1 MKINFE
7 LTPKS
12 IEEAI
17 KKLQKAKYQSTN
29 GKAIKEYLE
38 YICIWIINRAN
49 WYLDNADLGELV
61 KLQIRNAWEYDV
73 SSIGAKIT
81 NNATMTKRI
90 GGETEIV
97 PTAVLVEFGVG
108 IVGQQNKHPNS
119 ILAGYEYDLQSP
131 AKFENG
137 AWGFYTNEEELDLP
151 QSALLSKNTFDTD
164 HKRGRKGESGY
175 RLYVST
181 RGTEGVMYLYNAI
194 VDARN
199 ELEKPNGIFAQEY
212 NRLLERYVR

>member
-1 MKINFE
+1 MKIKVE
-7 LTPKS
+7 LKPKS
-12 IEEAI
+12 IQEAI
-17 KKLQKAKYQSTN
+17 KKLQKAKYQSTKGN
-29 GKAIKEYLE
+29 VIKEYLE
-38 YICIWIINRAN
+38 YICEWIINKAN

-61 KLQIRNAWEYDV
+61 KLQIRNAWQYDI
-73 SSIGAKIT
+73 SGNGAKIR
-81 NNATMTKRI
+81 NNATMIKRV
-90 GGETEIV
+90 GGQTEIV

-119 ILAGYEYDLQSP
+119 ILAGYEYDLESS

-137 AWGFYTNEEELDLP
+137 AWGFYTNEEDLDLP
-151 QSALLSKNTFDTD
+151 QSALVSKITFDTD
-164 HKRGRKGESGY
+164 HKRGRKGEGGY

-199 ELEKPNGIFAQEY
+199 ELEKPNGVFAQEY

>member
-1 MKINFE
+1 MKLTVE
-7 LTPKS
+7 LNPQS
-12 IEEAI
+12 IENAL
-17 KKLQKAKYQSTN
+17 KKLKKAKYQSTQ
-29 GKAIKEYLE
+29 GKLIKEYLE

-49 WYLDNADLGELV
+49 WYLDSADLGELV
-61 KLQIRNAWEYDV
+61 KLQIRNAWQFDI
-73 SSIGAKIT
+73 SSDGAKIT
-81 NNATMTKRI
+81 NNATMIKRV
-90 GGETEIV
+90 GGKTEIV

-108 IVGQQNKHPNS
+108 IVGEQNKHPNS
-119 ILAGYEYDLQSP
+119 NSSGYEYDLESP

-151 QSALLSKNTFDTD
+151 QSALLSKHTFDSD
-164 HKRGRKGESGY
+164 HTRGKQGEGGY

-181 RGTEGVMYLYNAI
+181 RGTEGVMYAYNAI

-199 ELEKPNGIFAQEY
+199 ELNKPNGVFAQEY